1 LRRKH
6 PVIAVAQDAAFSF
19 AYPEMGE
26 LLHAAGATIAP
37 FSPLTAA
44 ALPAGTAGIILT
56 GGFPELYAEQLSRN
70 CGLQVALRAAHGAG
84 IPIYA
89 ECGGLMYLTEE
100 LEDQAGRRWPMVGL
114 LPGRSVMTERVVLG
128 YRAIRAVNDGP
139 LLPANVTLRGHEFH
153 YSRWENAARGGESM
167 QISPAYEVQGRSGQ
181 AYVEGVQIGNLLASY
196 VHLHWLARPPMAHR
210 FVQLCRGS
218 DDGATHG

>member
-1 LRRKH
+1 
-6 PVIAVAQDAAFSF
+6 
-19 AYPEMGE
+19 MGE

-37 FSPLTAA
+37 FSPLTTP
-44 ALPAGTAGIILT
+44 ALPEGTAGIILS

-70 CGLQVALRAAHGAG
+70 HALQAALRAAHGAG

-114 LPGRSVMTERVVLG
+114 LPRRSVMTDRVVLG
-128 YRAIRAVNDGP
+128 YRTIRAVADGP
-139 LLPANVTLRGHEFH
+139 LLPANATVRGHEFH
-153 YSRWENAARGGESM
+153 YSQWEGAAGDSRSA
-167 QISPAYEVQGRSGQ
+167 QLSPAYEVHARNGQ
-181 AYVEGVQIGNLLASY
+181 TYAEGAQVGSLLASY
-196 VHLHWLARPPMAHR
+196 VHLHWLTRPEMAHR
-210 FVQLCRGS
+210 FVQLCCAS